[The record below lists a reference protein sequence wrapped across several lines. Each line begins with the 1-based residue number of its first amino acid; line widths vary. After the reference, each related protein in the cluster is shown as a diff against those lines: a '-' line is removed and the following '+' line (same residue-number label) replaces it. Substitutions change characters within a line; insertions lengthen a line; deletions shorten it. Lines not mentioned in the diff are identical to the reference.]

1 MTTALA
7 ALQLAFL
14 SPAASKKLAYPD
26 SSLLYRV
33 SLLFSKEGSCWCCF
47 KVSGFQK
54 HDDFARP
61 NELTK
66 DSDYSHRYRRR
77 VTSAEF
83 ELLDA

>member
-33 SLLFSKEGSCWCCF
+33 SLLFSKEGANCSA
-47 KVSGFQK
+47 VFQL
-54 HDDFARP
+54 FWA
-61 NELTK
+61 
-66 DSDYSHRYRRR
+66 
-77 VTSAEF
+77 
-83 ELLDA
+83 